1 MNQAQYI
8 EEDEI
13 DLRELFATIWRYKI
27 FIALFTA
34 VVTMF
39 TIVITTSKPNIYQ
52 SEIQLIPQNEQGGGS
67 LGGLGALAGF
77 AGVDIGGS
85 EVSASSSMSLVLS
98 NYSFNLKLIEK
109 YGLTDKLKSQEN
121 YVYPFGLEF
130 QIERYDKDI
139 EEVELRFIIYQELQ
153 KILSITEDKKSG
165 VITLSAKLEDRFL
178 AKELVDIYLFEI
190 TSYLRTLDMKDM
202 DKQIEFY
209 QDELSRTT
217 NIELQQQLSQLLAQ
231 LFQKKVLA
239 KASEFYI
246 VKKMSD
252 SEVAY
257 IKDKVGPKRAL
268 IVVVAFVT
276 SIILAIFIIFFREFL
291 RGENSE

>member
-246 VKKMSD
+246 VKKMSN